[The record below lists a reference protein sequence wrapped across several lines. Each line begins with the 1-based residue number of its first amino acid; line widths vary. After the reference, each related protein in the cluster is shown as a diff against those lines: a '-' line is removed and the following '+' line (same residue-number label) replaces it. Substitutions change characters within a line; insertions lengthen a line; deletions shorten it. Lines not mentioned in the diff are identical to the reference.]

1 MAAPIVAARDASPK
15 IPWFGWVGLA
25 IFVVG
30 GLLLAF
36 FTHRDVV
43 SAGVRWAVTGAWVL
57 VTVALGL
64 YDFFGV
70 GSRGGAGEGIDVRPV
85 DRWTIAHTG
94 AGLVF
99 GVWFLPFVVVL
110 PLVVLWEV
118 FESLPTGFG
127 QGEIITN
134 RLVDIGVALVGW
146 IAVTAIAAGLTGAS
160 IPWA

>member
-1 MAAPIVAARDASPK
+1 MAAPVAAAPDAAPK
-15 IPWFGWVGLA
+15 IPWYGWVGLA

-30 GLLLAF
+30 GLLLAVL
-36 FTHRDVV
+36 THRDVV
-43 SAGVRWAVTGAWVL
+43 SAPVRWTVTGVWVA

-70 GSRGGAGEGIDVRPV
+70 GSSGGAGEGIDVRPV
-85 DRWTIAHTG
+85 DRWTISHGG
-94 AGLVF
+94 AGVVF
-99 GVWFLPFVVVL
+99 GVWFLPLVVVL

-146 IAVTAIAAGLTGAS
+146 LAVTALAAILTGAP